1 MHDFRQLSPLD
12 FESLVRDLLQTEMK
26 LRIESFGPGKDGG
39 IDFRFARAGKT
50 AIIQVKHYI
59 DSPARSLIRAAAKEN
74 PKVAQLDPDR
84 YIFATSA
91 ALTPVLKDQI
101 IAAMPDARL
110 VAEDVLGREDIN
122 NLLGR
127 HPNVLR
133 QHFKL
138 WLTDTET
145 LDRIVHSGVYNRTD
159 AELSVI
165 KNLVP
170 RFVQNNSV
178 AAAEAILIRRGALI
192 IAGEPGVG
200 KTTLAR
206 VLTWLHLAQ
215 DWRVF
220 VVDDLKEAMEVCT
233 PGEKRL
239 ILLDDFLGQIN
250 LTNDTIREVDQRLP
264 IFLDRV
270 RGNNELRFILT
281 TRSYLLS
288 QAQMQ
293 SERLASEKVLAAEL
307 VLNVGAY
314 TRSIRAQIVFNH
326 IYFSDLAE
334 EEKGSLVGDSFYL
347 KMIDHRNFSPRLIDL
362 LTSAD
367 YQTFQNAPI
376 RDVVMSVL
384 DNPAALW
391 DIPYRS
397 HLSEES
403 RTVLRALFFCGQW
416 ASVEQLLHSFKR
428 HWAVLGAPLPDVTA
442 IVTFRKALKPLEGSF
457 IVLSGGYVHFS
468 NPGVKDFLSSVVIT
482 DGLLRSVVESVGTV
496 GELDS
501 AVTFYGR
508 HRQACRS
515 QMGDER
521 AWVEA
526 LDRMKAGPEFAKVRV
541 VSLAL
546 ETIGLLEDAA
556 KGAVL
561 AMVEEMLESLSS
573 GGVGAGD
580 ELACR
585 LSLEYFQLLSRDDQ
599 EALVSI
605 DVLVQATASM
615 LGSCGDQLS
624 LDEIKEIA
632 RVIDVH
638 GEQPALAS
646 SAAGDAL
653 RGFLGEL
660 NERVSD
666 VSSTSEFDSF
676 EDDLTKA
683 LLRYGVPL
691 AVVSQ
696 RTLSEHRE
704 YLEEKESEQEK
715 DGYKPASR
723 PPRDSDASDDEVR
736 SLFATLQQSP

>member
-12 FESLVRDLLQTEMK
+12 FEQLVRDLLQAEMK
-26 LRIESFGPGKDGG
+26 VRIESFGPGKDGG

-50 AIIQVKHYI
+50 AIIQVKHYV
-59 DSPARSLIRAAAKEN
+59 DSPARSLVRAAAKEN
-74 PKVAQLDPDR
+74 PKVAKLNPDR

-91 ALTPVLKDQI
+91 ALTPALKDQI
-101 IAAMPDARL
+101 LAVMPDAQL
-110 VAEDVLGREDIN
+110 VVEDVLGREDIN

-127 HPNVLR
+127 HSHVLR

-165 KNLVP
+165 KSLVP
-170 RFVQNNSV
+170 RFVQNDSV
-178 AAAEAILIRRGALI
+178 AAAEAILLRRGALI
-192 IAGEPGVG
+192 VAGEPGVG

-206 VLTWLHLAQ
+206 ILTWLHLAQ

-220 VVDDLKEAMEVCT
+220 VVDDLKEAMEICT

-239 ILLDDFLGQIN
+239 ILLDDFLGQIS
-250 LTNDTIREVDQRLP
+250 LTNDTIRAVDQRLP

-307 VLNVGAY
+307 VLNVGTY

-326 IYFSDLAE
+326 IYFSDLTE

-367 YQTFQNAPI
+367 YQTLQHAPI
-376 RDVVMSVL
+376 RDVVTSVL

-391 DIPYRS
+391 EIPYRS

-403 RTVLRALFFCGQW
+403 RTVLRALFFYSQW
-416 ASVEQLLHSFKR
+416 ASVEQLLQSFKR
-428 HWAVLGAPLPDVTA
+428 HWAVLGAPYADVTA
-442 IVTFRKALKPLEGSF
+442 IVSFRRALKPLEGSF
-457 IVLSGGYVHFS
+457 IALSTGYVSFS

-482 DGLLRSVVESVGTV
+482 DDLLRSVVKSVGTV
-496 GELDS
+496 EELNN
-501 AVTFYGR
+501 AVTFFGR
-508 HRQACRS
+508 HHQVCRS
-515 QMGDER
+515 QISDESV
-521 AWVEA
+521 WVEA
-526 LDRMKAGPEFAKVRV
+526 FDRMRAAAECSTVRLI
-541 VSLAL
+541 SLAF
-546 ETIGLLEDAA
+546 ETIPLLEDG
-556 KGAVL
+556 KGAVI
-561 AMVEEMLESLSS
+561 AMTEEMLKSLSS
-573 GGVGAGD
+573 EGVDADD
-580 ELACR
+580 EVACR
-585 LSLEYFQLLSRDDQ
+585 HALEHFQMLSEDDQ
-599 EALVSI
+599 QVLISIEALA
-605 DVLVQATASM
+605 QATASM
-615 LGSCGDQLS
+615 LSSSGDRLS
-624 LDEIKEIA
+624 LDEIAGIA
-632 RVIDVH
+632 NAIDVH
-638 GEQPALAS
+638 GKQADLAI

-660 NERVSD
+660 NERVSE

-676 EDDLTKA
+676 ESELTTA
-683 LLRYGVPL
+683 LKRYGVQL
-691 AVVSQ
+691 ATACQ
-696 RTLSEHRE
+696 QTISEHRE
-704 YLEEKESEQEK
+704 YLEEKEAEQEK
-715 DGYKPASR
+715 EGYKSTSR
-723 PPRDSDASDDEVR
+723 PPRGADVSDDEVR
-736 SLFATLQQSP
+736 SLFATLLQDP

>member
-12 FESLVRDLLQTEMK
+12 FELLIRDLLQAEMK
-26 LRIESFGPGKDGG
+26 VRIESFGPGKDGG
-39 IDFRFARAGKT
+39 IDFRFARAGQT
-50 AIIQVKHYI
+50 AIIQVKHYM
-59 DSPARSLIRAAAKEN
+59 DSPARSLVRAAAKEN
-74 PKVAQLDPDR
+74 SKVAQLNSDR

-91 ALTPVLKDQI
+91 ALTPALKDQI
-101 IAAMPDARL
+101 VAAMPDARL
-110 VAEDVLGREDIN
+110 VVADVLGREDIN

-127 HPNVLR
+127 HPQILR

-145 LDRIVHSGVYNRTD
+145 LDRIVHSGIYNRTD

-165 KNLVP
+165 KILVP

-178 AAAEAILIRRGALI
+178 AAAEAILLQRGALI

-206 VLTWLHLAQ
+206 ILTWLHIAQ

-220 VVDDLKEAMEVCT
+220 VVDDLKEAMEVST

-239 ILLDDFLGQIN
+239 ILLDDFLGQIS
-250 LTNDTIREVDQRLP
+250 LTNDTIREIDQRLP
-264 IFLDRV
+264 VFLDRV

-293 SERLASEKVLAAEL
+293 SARLASEKVLAAEL
-307 VLNVGAY
+307 VLNVGTY

-326 IYFSDLAE
+326 IYFSDLTE

-367 YQTFQNAPI
+367 YQTLQNAPI
-376 RDVVMSVL
+376 REVVMSVL

-391 DIPYRS
+391 EIPYRS

-403 RTVLRALFFCGQW
+403 RTVLRALFFCGHW
-416 ASVEQLLHSFKR
+416 TSVDRLVESFKR
-428 HWAVLGAPLPDVTA
+428 HWAVLGAPSTDVTV
-442 IVTFRKALKPLEGSF
+442 IVAFRRALKPLEGSF
-457 IVLSGGYVHFS
+457 IALYSGHVYFS
-468 NPGVKDFLSSVVIT
+468 NPGVKDFLNNVVIT
-482 DGLLRSVVESVGTV
+482 DGLLRSVVNSVGTV
-496 GELDS
+496 EELDN

-515 QMGDER
+515 QMGDET

-526 LDRMKAGPEFAKVRV
+526 FDRIRVAAECSNVRLV
-541 VSLAL
+541 GVAL
-546 ETIGLLEDAA
+546 EAIALLERA
-556 KGAVL
+556 KGPVL
-561 AMVEEMLESLSS
+561 AMTEEMLASLSS
-573 GGVGAGD
+573 EGVDADDEVACRHALEHFQSLSAGD
-580 ELACR
+580 
-585 LSLEYFQLLSRDDQ
+585 Q
-599 EALVSI
+599 EVLISI
-605 DVLVQATASM
+605 DALVQATASM
-615 LGSCGDQLS
+615 LGSSGDRLS
-624 LDEIKEIA
+624 LDEIRGIA
-632 RVIDVH
+632 KAIDVH
-638 GEQPALAS
+638 GEKPELAS

-660 NERVSD
+660 TERGSE
-666 VSSTSEFDSF
+666 VSSTTEFDSF
-676 EDDLTKA
+676 ESELSGA
-683 LLRYGVPL
+683 LARYGVPL
-691 AVVSQ
+691 AVAFH

-704 YLEEKESEQEK
+704 YLEEKEAEQDKE
-715 DGYKPASR
+715 GYKSTSR
-723 PPRDSDASDDEVR
+723 PPRDSDASDEEVT
-736 SLFATLQQSP
+736 SLFSTLLQRS

>member
-1 MHDFRQLSPLD
+1 MHDFRHLSPLD
-12 FESLVRDLLQTEMK
+12 FESLVRDLLQAEMK

-50 AIIQVKHYI
+50 AIIQVKHYV
-59 DSPARSLIRAAAKEN
+59 DSPARSLVRAAAKEN
-74 PKVAQLDPDR
+74 AKVAQLDPDR
-84 YIFATSA
+84 YIFATSG
-91 ALTPVLKDQI
+91 ALTPALKDQI
-101 IAAMPDARL
+101 VAAMPDARL
-110 VAEDVLGREDIN
+110 AAEDVLGREDIN

-127 HPNVLR
+127 HPHVLR

-159 AELSVI
+159 AELAVI
-165 KNLVP
+165 KSLVP

-178 AAAEAILIRRGALI
+178 AAAEAILSRRGALI

-239 ILLDDFLGQIN
+239 ILLDDFLGQIS

-264 IFLDRV
+264 TFLDRV

-326 IYFSDLAE
+326 IYFSDLTV

-376 RDVVMSVL
+376 RDVVTSVL
-384 DNPAALW
+384 ENPAALW
-391 DIPYRS
+391 EIPYRS

-428 HWAVLGAPLPDVTA
+428 HWAALSAPLADVTA
-442 IVTFRKALKPLEGSF
+442 IVSFRRALKPLEGSF
-457 IVLSGGYVHFS
+457 IALSDGYVHFS
-468 NPGVKDFLSSVVIT
+468 NPGVKDFLSSVVVT
-482 DGLLRSVVESVGTV
+482 DGLLRSVVESVDTI
-496 GELDS
+496 GELDN

-515 QMGDER
+515 QMGDES

-526 LDRMKAGPEFAKVRV
+526 FNRIRAAAECSKARM

-546 ETIGLLEDAA
+546 EAIALLEDA
-556 KGAVL
+556 KIAVL
-561 AMVEEMLESLSS
+561 TMTEEILESLSS
-573 GGVGAGD
+573 EGVDADD
-580 ELACR
+580 EGACR
-585 LSLEYFQLLSRDDQ
+585 LALEYFQSLSGDDQ
-599 EALVSI
+599 TVLVSI
-605 DVLVQATASM
+605 DNLVQATAAM
-615 LGSCGDQLS
+615 LASCGDQLS
-624 LDEIKEIA
+624 LDEIKQIA
-632 RVIDVH
+632 RAIEVH
-638 GEQPALAS
+638 GEQPDLAS
-646 SAAGDAL
+646 SVAGDAL
-653 RGFLGEL
+653 SGFLREL
-660 NERVSD
+660 TERVSE

-676 EDDLTKA
+676 ESELTRA

-691 AVVSQ
+691 AAASQ

-704 YLEEKESEQEK
+704 YLEEKESEQDKE
-715 DGYKPASR
+715 GYKSASR
-723 PPRDSDASDDEVR
+723 PPRDSDASDDEVK
-736 SLFATLQQSP
+736 SLFATLLQSP